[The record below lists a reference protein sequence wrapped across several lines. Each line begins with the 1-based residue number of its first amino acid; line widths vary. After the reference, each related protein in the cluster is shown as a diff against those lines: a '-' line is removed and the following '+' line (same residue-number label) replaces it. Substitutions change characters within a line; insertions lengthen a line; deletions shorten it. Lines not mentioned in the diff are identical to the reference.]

1 MKKDIKLTQ
10 KQQQVL
16 QTLSNMLE
24 KNNYNKIPVSDIYC
38 NMTAVKKVISPN
50 WFDRTFNKLE
60 ELGLVKKEDM
70 GYQVTGGF
78 KKGEIVE
85 TYCYKLT
92 QLGFEY
98 LGINNPNNTN
108 TLELKVLQAIVQV
121 ENEKAYE
128 DNMTVNLHE
137 VLNYLN
143 SYSIYER
150 STVDN
155 LTVIS
160 HAVNLLINDGYVKV
174 IDNTNNK
181 FTFRS
186 TLKGYSYYQESMQ
199 IKKFK

>member
-24 KNNYNKIPVSDIYC
+24 KVNYNKIPVSDIYC

-60 ELGLVKKEDM
+60 ELGLVKKENM
-70 GYQVTGGF
+70 SYTVKGGY
-78 KKGEIVE
+78 KKGQLVE

-98 LGINNPNNTN
+98 LDITTPNKLN
-108 TLELKVLQAIVQV
+108 TLELKVLQAIIVIEESKV
-121 ENEKAYE
+121 YE
-128 DNMTVNLHE
+128 DNLTVNAKE
-137 VLNYLN
+137 VLSNLN
-143 SYSIYER
+143 SLSVLTR
-150 STVDN
+150 STEDN
-155 LTVIS
+155 LTVIT
-160 HAVNLLINDGYVKV
+160 HTVNSLINDGYVRV

-186 TLKGYSYYQESMQ
+186 TLEGYSYYQESMT
-199 IKKFK
+199 IRKY